1 MTHLKAAV
9 TVGPLLVGLLAAGAL
24 TGCGSDSTRPAANS
38 SSQPATA
45 ASSTSSDSSTGSSS
59 ADTSTGGATGSSA
72 APSSGA
78 ASSAG
83 NTPSTAGNS
92 ADAVT
97 AAKTIFTTWD
107 RPEMDYSTWWGAL
120 EPLLSPA
127 GQQAYA
133 RTDPSSIP
141 KLRVTGPYKLD
152 PKAPDDPTTTALVHV
167 PTDRGSFGLFLVHS
181 DASAPW
187 RLLRIVFPKGIH

>member
-24 TGCGSDSTRPAANS
+24 TGCGNDSTRPAANS
-38 SSQPATA
+38 SSQPGTA
-45 ASSTSSDSSTGSSS
+45 SSSTSSDNSSGSTS
-59 ADTSTGGATGSSA
+59 ADTGSGGATGASA
-72 APSSGA
+72 TPSGA
-78 ASSAG
+78 ASSSG
-83 NTPSTAGNS
+83 STPSTAGDS

-107 RPEMDYSTWWGAL
+107 RPELDYATWWGDL